1 MSDVKWIKIVTDI
14 FDDDKMLL
22 IESLP
27 SADSIIVI
35 WFKLLCLAGKNNN
48 NGVFM
53 LNDKIAYT
61 DEMMATIFRR
71 DINTVRLAL
80 KTFEDF
86 GMIEIIEGVV
96 TIPNWGKHQNLDKI
110 EQKNE
115 YMREYMREYRAKQ
128 KEQIECKT
136 NSKSNDVN
144 VRKSNVS
151 EADKIREEKEKEE
164 EIEIDKNNTTIGEAV
179 QDVLDIYAL
188 YCPSLPSVKK
198 VTDKRRKAI
207 RNLLK
212 AFTIEEIKDGF
223 QKAEQSD
230 FCKGKG
236 GKGWIADLDFLINPN
251 NLTKVIEGKYDN
263 RISDGGTDSKSVLD
277 TWLNA

>member
-1 MSDVKWIKIVTDI
+1 MADVKWIKIVTDI

-61 DEMMATIFRR
+61 EEMMATIFRR

-80 KTFEDF
+80 KTFEEF
-86 GMIEIIEGVV
+86 GMIEVIEGVV
-96 TIPNWGKHQNLDKI
+96 TIPNWGKHQTLDKI

-115 YMREYMREYRAKQ
+115 YMRDYMREYRAKQ
-128 KEQIECKT
+128 KERIECKS
-136 NSKSNDVN
+136 NSKVN
-144 VRKSNVS
+144 SVNMRKVNVS
-151 EADKIREEKEKEE
+151 EADKNRIEKEKD
-164 EIEIDKNNTTIGEAV
+164 IEVDKNKIYISEDV
-179 QDVLDIYAL
+179 QDVIDTYAL

-198 VTDKRRKAI
+198 VTDKRVKAI
-207 RNLLK
+207 KVLLK
-212 AFTIEEIKDGF
+212 NYTIEEIKEGF
-223 QKAEQSD
+223 RKAEESD

-236 GKGWIADLDFLINPN
+236 KTGWIADFDFLINQN
-251 NLTKVIEGKYDN
+251 NLAKVIEGKYDN
-263 RISDGGTDSKSVLD
+263 RTTADGNAEQKSVLD
-277 TWLNA
+277 RWLNA

>member
-1 MSDVKWIKIVTDI
+1 
-14 FDDDKMLL
+14 
-22 IESLP
+22 
-27 SADSIIVI
+27 
-35 WFKLLCLAGKNNN
+35 
-48 NGVFM
+48 
-53 LNDKIAYT
+53 
-61 DEMMATIFRR
+61 
-71 DINTVRLAL
+71 
-80 KTFEDF
+80 
-86 GMIEIIEGVV
+86 MIEIIEGVV

-136 NSKSNDVN
+136 NSKTNDVN

-198 VTDKRRKAI
+198 VTDKRKKAI
-207 RNLLK
+207 KNLLK

-236 GKGWIADLDFLINPN
+236 GKGWIADFDFLINPN

-263 RISDGGTDSKSVLD
+263 RITDGGTDNKSVLD